1 MPLAPSDCHDA
12 GVSYTRA
19 MRAYVQSR
27 VPRWVPFIWLA
38 YLTFFLWDPMTGHTS
53 GLKWTATIAGIAVFL
68 VFYFAFFVTGKPWPM
83 ICVVGIGLLG
93 VVYAP
98 FNGGAANFFIYA
110 ASMVP
115 FALETEWAAALAIA
129 GVVIVAALEAWLL
142 HITNGFIF
150 PATFLSTFIGAANIY
165 FAQKNRHVEELKQAN
180 AEIEQLTKLAERE
193 RIARDLHDVLGH
205 TLSLI
210 TLKSELARKL
220 IDRDPIQAGKEI
232 RDVEQTARQ
241 ALSDVRQAIG
251 GYRSKGLA
259 AEIKQA
265 TATLE
270 TAGVKAD
277 VRSLPME
284 LPAAK
289 ESVLALVLRE
299 AVTNIVRHAR
309 ASHCRVELRRVDG
322 HCQLEITDDGRG
334 GPVVEGNGL
343 RGMRER
349 VESLGGSLER
359 DMSSGTRL
367 IVQLPLGPFEE
378 TARA

>member
-1 MPLAPSDCHDA
+1 
-12 GVSYTRA
+12 
-19 MRAYVQSR
+19 MRANVQSR

-53 GLKWTATIAGIAVFL
+53 GLKWSATLAGIAVFL
-68 VFYFAFFVTGKPWPM
+68 VVYFAFFVTRKPWPM
-83 ICVVGIGLLG
+83 LCVAAIGLLG
-93 VVYAP
+93 VVFAP

-110 ASMVP
+110 ASMAP
-115 FALETEWAAALAIA
+115 FALETEWAAALVIA
-129 GVVIVAALEAWLL
+129 GVVAVAALESWLL

-165 FAQKNRHVEELKQAN
+165 FAQKNRHVEELKRAN
-180 AEIEQLTKLAERE
+180 AEIEQLTKVAERE

-220 IDRDPIQAGKEI
+220 MDRDPIQARNEI
-232 RDVEQTARQ
+232 YDVELTARQ
-241 ALSDVRQAIG
+241 ALADVRQAIG

-265 TATLE
+265 AAMLE
-270 TAGVKAD
+270 TAGVRAD
-277 VRSLPME
+277 VRSSQVE

-299 AVTNIVRHAR
+299 AVTNVVRHAR
-309 ASHCRVELRRVDG
+309 ASHCRVEFGRVNG
-322 HCQLEITDDGRG
+322 HCRLEICDDGRG
-334 GPVVEGNGL
+334 GPAVEGNGL

-349 VESLGGSLER
+349 VESLGGSLEH
-359 DMSSGTRL
+359 DMTRGTRL
-367 IVQLPLGPFEE
+367 LIELPIEE
-378 TARA
+378 TASL

>member
-1 MPLAPSDCHDA
+1 
-12 GVSYTRA
+12 

-38 YLTFFLWDPMTGHTS
+38 YLTFFLWQPITQHAS
-53 GLKWTATIAGIAVFL
+53 RAEWIATAAALIVFL
-68 VFYFAFFVTGKPWPM
+68 FFYFAFFVTKRPWPLV
-83 ICVVGIGLLG
+83 CVVCIGAIG

-110 ASMVP
+110 ASMAP
-115 FALETEWAAALAIA
+115 FALDTEWAGALAIA
-129 GVVIVAALEAWLL
+129 GVVMVAALESWLL

-165 FAQKNRHVEELKQAN
+165 FAQKNRHVDELKRAN
-180 AEIEQLTKLAERE
+180 AEIEQLTKVAERE

-220 IDRDPIQAGKEI
+220 IDRDPIQARNEI
-232 RDVEQTARQ
+232 HDVELTARQ
-241 ALSDVRQAIG
+241 ALADVRQAIG

-265 TATLE
+265 AATLE
-270 TAGVKAD
+270 TAGVRAD
-277 VRSLPME
+277 VRSVELDLP
-284 LPAAK
+284 PAK

-309 ASHCRVELRRVDG
+309 ASHCRVNW
-322 HCQLEITDDGRG
+322 
-334 GPVVEGNGL
+334 P
-343 RGMRER
+343 RER
-349 VESLGGSLER
+349 ALPFG
-359 DMSSGTRL
+359 DM
-367 IVQLPLGPFEE
+367 
-378 TARA
+378 

>member
-1 MPLAPSDCHDA
+1 MSH
-12 GVSYTRA
+12 GVWGMSYTSP

-38 YLTFFLWDPMTGHTS
+38 YLTFFLWQPITQHAS
-53 GLKWTATIAGIAVFL
+53 RAEWIATAATLVVFL
-68 VFYFAFFVTGKPWPM
+68 FFYFAFFVTRRPWPL
-83 ICVVGIGLLG
+83 ICVVCIGAIG

-110 ASMVP
+110 ASMAP
-115 FALETEWAAALAIA
+115 FALDTEWAGALAIA
-129 GVVIVAALEAWLL
+129 GVVAVAALESWLL

-165 FAQKNRHVEELKQAN
+165 FAQKNRHVEELKRAN
-180 AEIEQLTKLAERE
+180 AEIEQLTKVAERE

-220 IDRDPIQAGKEI
+220 IDRDPIQARNEI
-232 RDVEQTARQ
+232 HDVELTARQ

-265 TATLE
+265 VATLE
-270 TAGVKAD
+270 TAGVRTD
-277 VRSLPME
+277 VRSTELD

-299 AVTNIVRHAR
+299 AVTNVVRHAR
-309 ASHCRVELRRVDG
+309 ASHCRVELGRVNG
-322 HCQLEITDDGRG
+322 HCRLEICDDGRG
-334 GPVVEGNGL
+334 GPAVEGNGL

-349 VESLGGSLER
+349 VESLGGSLEH
-359 DMSSGTRL
+359 DMTRGTRL
-367 IVQLPLGPFEE
+367 IIELPLEE
-378 TARA
+378 PASL

>member
-1 MPLAPSDCHDA
+1 MMPWAPNDYHDA

-38 YLTFFLWDPMTGHTS
+38 YLTFFLWDPMTGRTS
-53 GLKWTATIAGIAVFL
+53 GLKWSATIAGIAVFL
-68 VFYFAFFVTGKPWPM
+68 IFYFAFFVTRKPWPM
-83 ICVVGIGLLG
+83 VCVVGIGVLG
-93 VVYAP
+93 IVFAP
-98 FNGGAANFFIYA
+98 FNGGAANFFLYA
-110 ASMVP
+110 ASMAP
-115 FALETEWAAALAIA
+115 FALETEWAAALVIA
-129 GVVIVAALEAWLL
+129 AVVVLAALESWLL

-165 FAQKNRHVEELKQAN
+165 FAQRNRHVEELKQAN
-180 AEIEQLTKLAERE
+180 AEIEQLTKVAERE

-220 IDRDPIQAGKEI
+220 IERDPIQAKQEI
-232 RDVEQTARQ
+232 RDVEHTARQ
-241 ALSDVRQAIG
+241 ALADVRQAIG
-251 GYRSKGLA
+251 GYRSRGLA

-265 TATLE
+265 AATLE

-277 VRSLPME
+277 VRSLPIE

-299 AVTNIVRHAR
+299 AITNVVRHAR
-309 ASHCRVELRRVDG
+309 ASHCRVEFGRVNG
-322 HCQLEITDDGRG
+322 HCRLEICDDGRG
-334 GPVVEGNGL
+334 GPAVEGNGL

-349 VESLGGSLER
+349 VESLGGSLEH
-359 DMSSGTRL
+359 DMTRGTRL
-367 IVQLPLGPFEE
+367 VIQLPLEE
-378 TARA
+378 TAGL